1 MKSVFLVGR
10 PRIFSEGMQFS
21 LSDHYAVLGY
31 VDCHPCHAGGTKTG
45 DVRADRCGALAAL
58 RDQAARLEATE
69 VRNMSRDAWQ
79 NSIAQQSR
87 ADAKTLSES
96 VERQQREIR
105 ERQKRRET
113 LREKAFGADSLF
125 ALDVGEITLPPR
137 ASELKVCPGA
147 VGLFGP
153 RTLSSP
159 PPVGLPRSGTPEGSL
174 TNAFV
179 QVLLRRRIVLQWLSA
194 HNGSSCARSGED
206 DGECFA
212 CLLRE
217 TLAQMHLPSRA
228 GMARSSPLAVNAAW
242 AKSCIDVGLR
252 KLFQSVDIWR
262 AASMA
267 RRQRLHRSPLDR
279 VGVWFRVRPRGAFL
293 V

>member
-1 MKSVFLVGR
+1 M
-10 PRIFSEGMQFS
+10 
-21 LSDHYAVLGY
+21 
-31 VDCHPCHAGGTKTG
+31 
-45 DVRADRCGALAAL
+45 
-58 RDQAARLEATE
+58 
-69 VRNMSRDAWQ
+69 
-79 NSIAQQSR
+79 
-87 ADAKTLSES
+87 
-96 VERQQREIR
+96 
-105 ERQKRRET
+105 
-113 LREKAFGADSLF
+113 
-125 ALDVGEITLPPR
+125 PPR

-252 KLFQSVDIWR
+252 KLFQSLSTSGGPLPWPGVSDFTG
-262 AASMA
+262 
-267 RRQRLHRSPLDR
+267 RSLTALESVIGFLITF
-279 VGVWFRVRPRGAFL
+279 VGFFYEHAYFFNIH
-293 V
+293 